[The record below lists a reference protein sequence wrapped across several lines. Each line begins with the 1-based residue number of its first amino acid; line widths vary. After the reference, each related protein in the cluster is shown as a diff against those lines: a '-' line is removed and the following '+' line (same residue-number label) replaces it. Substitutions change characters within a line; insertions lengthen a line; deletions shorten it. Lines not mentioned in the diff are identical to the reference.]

1 MKERKQ
7 KISQDS
13 CLQIA
18 RAEPEWYA
26 GAQTSIW
33 ITENNLTNADKPNIG
48 LMEQI
53 LTPLNLNRAFKQV
66 LSNKGSGGIDKMEIE
81 SLKDYLVTNKDKLLI
96 SVLEG
101 KYQPNPVLRVEIPKD
116 DGKKRMLGIPTVVDR
131 VVQQAIMQV
140 LSPIYE
146 HQFSAFSYGFRP
158 RRGAHQEL
166 LQCKEY
172 ISDGYKYA
180 VDMDLEKFF
189 DTVNHSKLIEVLS
202 RTIKDGRVTSLIHK
216 YLNAGVVVSN
226 RFEDTSLGVAQGGP
240 LSPLLSNIMLN
251 ELDKELEQRGHR
263 FVRYADDMVS
273 DSGSKQV
280 KLILLERLVPTLLMW
295 GAGNLLLFFVGLFGG
310 LYLSRKYGSILD
322 KIVIAMAPTS
332 SAPAW
337 FYGLFLILIF
347 ISTIGLSVFNRRTFF
362 LIYSQEDYV
371 EMAKAKGLPDR
382 LIERR
387 YILKPTLPVILTDF
401 LLTVIYLWTGA
412 VILETVFNWP
422 GLGRALYQAI
432 GNFDTP
438 VIVGAQVFF
447 AYLLAAP
454 FFVLDFMYALVD
466 PRVRIGE
473 QGKKA

>member
-33 ITENNLTNADKPNIG
+33 ITENNLTNGAKPNIG

-53 LTPLNLNRAFKQV
+53 LSPLNLNRAFKQV
-66 LSNKGSGGIDKMEIE
+66 LSNKGSGGIDKMEVE

-131 VVQQAIMQV
+131 VVQQAVMQV

-158 RRGAHQEL
+158 RRGAHQAL
-166 LQCKEY
+166 HQCKEY
-172 ISDGYKYA
+172 ITEGYKYA

-216 YLNAGVVVSN
+216 YLNAGVLVGH
-226 RFEDTSLGVAQGGP
+226 RFEDTSLGVPQGGP

-263 FVRYADDMVS
+263 FVRYADDV
-273 DSGSKQV
+273 V
-280 KLILLERLVPTLLMW
+280 ILC
-295 GAGNLLLFFVGLFGG
+295 
-310 LYLSRKYGSILD
+310 KSIR
-322 KIVIAMAPTS
+322 
-332 SAPAW
+332 SAKRTETNIIS
-337 FYGLFLILIF
+337 YIEGKLFLKVNKEKTCVAN
-347 ISTIGLSVFNRRTFF
+347 ISKIKFLGYAFYMYKRKGRLRLHRKSLSKMKEKIKTLTSRSNGWGDVRRKIALRQYITGWLNYYKFADIKS
-362 LIYSQEDYV
+362 LMPKIDEWYRR
-371 EMAKAKGLPDR
+371 R
-382 LIERR
+382 LRM
-387 YILKPTLPVILTDF
+387 VI
-401 LLTVIYLWTGA
+401 WKQ
-412 VILETVFNWP
+412 WK
-422 GLGRALYQAI
+422 
-432 GNFDTP
+432 
-438 VIVGAQVFF
+438 
-447 AYLLAAP
+447 
-454 FFVLDFMYALVD
+454 
-466 PRVRIGE
+466 RVRTRVRNLMKLGIV
-473 QGKKA
+473 KHKALQYANTRKSYWRTANSPILNTSITSYRLKQAGYIFFTDYYRKVTGIN